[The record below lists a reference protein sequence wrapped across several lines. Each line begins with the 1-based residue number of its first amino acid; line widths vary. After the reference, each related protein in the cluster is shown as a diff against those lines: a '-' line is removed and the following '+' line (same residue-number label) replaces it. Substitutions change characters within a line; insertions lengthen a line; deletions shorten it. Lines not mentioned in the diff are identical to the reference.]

1 MKKRKRK
8 IKIDLLK
15 LISFIIEIITLIY
28 FTICIINYTSKT
40 TKQVIEYTPK
50 ERTTTIIR

>member
-1 MKKRKRK
+1 MKKRKVK

-15 LISFIIEIITLIY
+15 LISFIIGIITLIY
-28 FTICIINYTSKT
+28 FTICIISYTSKT
-40 TKQVIEYTPK
+40 TKQVLKYTPK